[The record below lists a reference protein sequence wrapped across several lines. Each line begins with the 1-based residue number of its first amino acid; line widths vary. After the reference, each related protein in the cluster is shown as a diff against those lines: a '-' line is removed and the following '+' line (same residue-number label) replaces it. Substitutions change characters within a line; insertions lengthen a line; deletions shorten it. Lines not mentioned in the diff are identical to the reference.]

1 MIYPQ
6 KGYDSLFSN
15 PINHLEIREIM
26 WVKEKIFE
34 GYIVCDPLYSLTL
47 QTIASKQVQAVYQ
60 KNYILTSHEIAFL
73 EKQMNFWKVTVPRL
87 PCDNRHEPSK
97 AMKVN

>member
-6 KGYDSLFSN
+6 KDYDSLFSN

-34 GYIVCDPLYSLTL
+34 GYTVCDPLYSLTL
-47 QTIASKQVQAVYQ
+47 QTIASKQAVYQ
-60 KNYILTSHEIAFL
+60 NNYILTSHNSFS
-73 EKQMNFWKVTVPRL
+73 WKANELLKGNCTTLALR
-87 PCDNRHEPSK
+87 
-97 AMKVN
+97 